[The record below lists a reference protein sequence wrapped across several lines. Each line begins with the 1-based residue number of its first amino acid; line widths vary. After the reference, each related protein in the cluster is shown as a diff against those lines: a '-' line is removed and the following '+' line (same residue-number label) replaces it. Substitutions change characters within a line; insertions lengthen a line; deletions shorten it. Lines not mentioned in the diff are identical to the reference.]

1 MGAIKE
7 EIRNIE
13 AEIQQVKVKI
23 HNYRM
28 FLIGSFYWGGAL
40 LLLVFIWIIFPPE
53 ENCWRLASNS
63 CFVLLL
69 LSLWISYWLINKI
82 KFMQRIIGELRIKLR
97 QMVWGKI
104 CDCQEPCDCKEKIE
118 RAMVEEY
125 NDWSDGILAE
135 VKHEI

>member
-7 EIRNIE
+7 EIRDIE
-13 AEIQQVKVKI
+13 AEIQRVKVKI
-23 HNYRM
+23 ENYRR
-28 FLIGSFYWGGAL
+28 FLIWSFYWGGVL
-40 LLLVFIWIIFPPE
+40 LLLVLIWIIFPPE
-53 ENCWRLASNS
+53 ASWWRLISNS

-69 LSLWISYWLINKI
+69 LSLWISYWIINKI
-82 KFMQRIIGELRIKLR
+82 RFNQRMLGELRIKLR

-118 RAMVEEY
+118 RAMKEEY